1 MYLTISQVNQI
12 LNTPRY
18 TLPFTESLF
27 QYALYRGRYNA
38 KVYTVRFNIIPSLT
52 EDFIF
57 NHLYRGL
64 QSGFPAEPHFRASLK
79 YDLLM
84 KNNSQIPATYYIWRA
99 NSNHYNFNN
108 ADEVLVSNTPES
120 LLQFVNNCTTIDVDN
135 LDIFFQNSSV
145 SIDRVLALVFSFVT
159 C

>member
-1 MYLTISQVNQI
+1 MYLTISQVNQ
-12 LNTPRY
+12 LFDTPCY

-38 KVYTVRFNIIPSLT
+38 RVYTVRFSTIPSLS

-57 NHLYRGL
+57 NHLYREL
-64 QSGFPAEPHFRASLK
+64 QSRFPREPHFRVSIK
-79 YDLLM
+79 YDSLLRNT
-84 KNNSQIPATYYIWRA
+84 KNTPSTYYFWWA

-108 ADEVLVSNTPES
+108 EDKVLLPNSYES
-120 LLQFVNNCTTIDVDN
+120 LFQFVNNCTSIDIDS
-135 LDIFFQNSSV
+135 LHIFFPKLECV
-145 SIDRVLALVFSFVT
+145 

>member
-12 LNTPRY
+12 LNTPHY

-38 KVYTVRFNIIPSLT
+38 RVFTVRFNTIPSLS

-57 NHLYRGL
+57 SHLYREL
-64 QSGFPAEPHFRASLK
+64 QSRFPEEPHLRASLK

-84 KNNSQIPATYYIWRA
+84 KNTTQTPATYYIWRA

-108 ADEVLVSNTPES
+108 ADEVLMSNTYES
-120 LLQFVNNCTTIDVDN
+120 LFQFVNNCTTIDIDN

-145 SIDRVLALVFSFVT
+145 TIDRVLALVFSFVT